1 MQHIMKI
8 LVPIK
13 RVPDYEQKIKISA
26 DADYIQT
33 DAIKWILNPFDEI
46 AVEEAL
52 RIKEAKAGSTGS
64 PQGGNAEVVVVTI
77 GPKECLSQIQTALAM
92 GADRA
97 IHVVSDV
104 QFNFDLSY
112 LILSE
117 LFKKDQYSLVIM
129 GKQAIDSDSN
139 QTAQLLAACLDL
151 PQATFASKI
160 IIEQDLSSATVT
172 REVDG
177 GLETIKI
184 TLPAVI
190 STDLRLNTPR
200 YATLPN
206 IVKAK
211 KKPVEELK
219 ISDFSVSNS
228 GQVKLIKLMYPET
241 RKAGVKVSSVAE
253 LVDKLKN
260 EVKVI

>member
-1 MQHIMKI
+1 MKI

-26 DADYIQT
+26 NADYIET

-52 RIKEAKAGSTGS
+52 RIKESKDSTT
-64 PQGGNAEVVVVTI
+64 EVVVVTI
-77 GPKECLSQIQTALAM
+77 GPKECLSQIQTTLAM

-97 IHVVSDV
+97 IHVISDV
-104 QFNFDLSY
+104 KFNFDLAY
-112 LILSE
+112 LILAE

-139 QTAQLLAACLDL
+139 QTGQLLAACLDL
-151 PQATFASKI
+151 PQATFASKVI
-160 IIEQDLSSATVT
+160 INDDLGSATVT

-177 GLETIKI
+177 GLETIKVS
-184 TLPAVI
+184 LPAVVT
-190 STDLRLNTPR
+190 TDLRLNTPR

-219 ISDFSVSNS
+219 LSDFSIDTSA
-228 GQVKLIKLMYPET
+228 QVKLIKLLYPET

-260 EVKVI
+260 EAKVI

>member
-1 MQHIMKI
+1 MKI

-13 RVPDYEQKIKISA
+13 RVPDYEQKIKISSG
-26 DADYIQT
+26 ADYIQT

-52 RIKEAKAGSTGS
+52 RIKESKGDV
-64 PQGGNAEVVVVTI
+64 EIVVVTI

-104 QFNFDLSY
+104 KFNFDLAY
-112 LILSE
+112 LVLAE

-139 QTAQLLAACLDL
+139 QTGQLLAACLDL
-151 PQATFASKI
+151 PQATFASKVL
-160 IIEQDLSSATVT
+160 IEQDQSLATVT

-184 TLPAVI
+184 SLPAVI
-190 STDLRLNTPR
+190 TTDLRLNTPR

-219 ISDFSVSNS
+219 LSDFSVSDS
-228 GQVKLIKLMYPET
+228 AQVKLIKLTYPET

-260 EVKVI
+260 EAKVI

>member
-1 MQHIMKI
+1 MKI

-13 RVPDYEQKIKISA
+13 RVPDYEQKIKITA
-26 DADYIQT
+26 EANYIQT

-52 RIKEAKAGSTGS
+52 RIREAKGDV
-64 PQGGNAEVVVVTI
+64 QVVVATI
-77 GPKECLSQIQTALAM
+77 GPKECLSQIHTALAM
-92 GADRA
+92 GADCG
-97 IHVVSDV
+97 IHVISDV
-104 QFNFDLSY
+104 KFDFDLSY
-112 LILSE
+112 LVLAE

-129 GKQAIDSDSN
+129 GKQAVDSDNN
-139 QTAQLLAACLDL
+139 QTGQLLAASLDL

-160 IIEQDLSSATVT
+160 VFDEQCKSANVT

-177 GLETIKI
+177 GLETIAVQ
-184 TLPAVI
+184 LPAI
-190 STDLRLNTPR
+190 ITTDLRLNTPR

-219 ISDFSVSNS
+219 LSDFSIPDS
-228 GQVKLIKLMYPET
+228 GRVRLVRITYPEA
-241 RKAGVKVSSVAE
+241 RKAGVKVSSVTE
-253 LVDKLKN
+253 LVDKLIN
-260 EVKVI
+260 EAKVI